1 MLPPTKSIG
10 IDRLAIFLIEPS
22 GIQERIIKD
31 HLVDLGVRREHISVA
46 QEGNKALEQ
55 MRTLHPDLVISAM
68 YLPDMTGSTLVESM
82 HGSRQ
87 LEDIGYILI
96 SSETD
101 VRMLEPIRQAG
112 AIAILPKPF
121 SQEQLR
127 HALYT
132 TLEFLEPDPLIL
144 EEQPADTLKV
154 LMVDDSS
161 LSRKHIRRTLEGI
174 GIEDIIEARDGKQAI
189 DALNT
194 HYFDFI
200 ITDYNMPEMDGRELV
215 DFIRNRST
223 QPGIPI
229 LMVTS
234 ERDSSR
240 LSAVEQAG
248 VSAICDK
255 PFEPTRM
262 KDYISRILAT
272 G

>member
-1 MLPPTKSIG
+1 MKTISLDKLT
-10 IDRLAIFLIEPS
+10 IFLIEPS

-46 QEGNKALEQ
+46 QQGGEALEQ
-55 MRTLHPDLVISAM
+55 MRTLHPDLVVSAM
-68 YLPDMTGSTLVESM
+68 YLPDMTGSNLVECM
-82 HGSRQ
+82 HGTRQ

-121 SQEQLR
+121 SPEQLR
-127 HALYT
+127 QALYT
-132 TLEFLEPDPLIL
+132 TLDFLEPGPLVL
-144 EEQPADTLKV
+144 EDQATDTLKV
-154 LMVDDSS
+154 LMVDDSAM
-161 LSRKHIRRTLEGI
+161 SRKHIRRTLEGI
-174 GIEDIIEARDGKQAI
+174 GIEQIVEAADGKQAI
-189 DALNT
+189 KKINSD
-194 HYFDFI
+194 YFDFI
-200 ITDYNMPEMDGRELV
+200 ITDYNMPVMDGHELV
-215 DFIRNRST
+215 DHIRNHST

-234 ERDSSR
+234 ERDMSR

-255 PFEPTRM
+255 PFEPEQI
-262 KDYISRILAT
+262 KDYIRRILAH